1 MKKKFLILFAA
12 SGILCLFAFTGCVK
26 DNILPSAEDTN
37 TVSRKALNF
46 GGFILPETNTTQYGT
61 LTGIVLPLEAQ
72 ARVYLIG
79 NTTIE
84 LDLDDHNGS
93 INKNE
98 ISVGEYSVYIQPE
111 NLNYLDYTIDGVLIN
126 PNLATDIGTI
136 TLQYYGWGGSG
147 CEIGWGKTKPGK

>member
-26 DNILPSAEDTN
+26 DNILPSTEDTN

>member
-1 MKKKFLILFAA
+1 MKKTFLILFAA

-26 DNILPSAEDTN
+26 DNIIPPAEETN

-79 NTTIE
+79 DTTIE

-98 ISVGEYSVYIQPE
+98 VSVGEYSVYIQPE
-111 NLNYLDYTIDGVLIN
+111 NLNYHDYTIDGVFIN
-126 PNLATDIGTI
+126 PNLTTDIGTI
-136 TLQYYGWGGSG
+136 TLQYYGWGGG
-147 CEIGWGKTKPGK
+147 GAGGRW